1 MAARWQHMTPA
12 VRHVQYCT
20 VQYSTV
26 QMVLYGT
33 VPARLCQYACTT
45 CLWFVSHEKRLL
57 LC

>member
-12 VRHVQYCT
+12 VRHVQYST

-26 QMVLYGT
+26 QYGT

-45 CLWFVSHEKRLL
+45 CLWFVLHEKRLL